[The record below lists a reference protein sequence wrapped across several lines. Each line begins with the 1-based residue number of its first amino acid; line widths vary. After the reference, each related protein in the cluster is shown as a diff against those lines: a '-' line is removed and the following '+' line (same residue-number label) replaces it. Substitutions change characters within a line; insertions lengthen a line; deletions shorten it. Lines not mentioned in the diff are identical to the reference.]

1 MPKEKQG
8 KPRKRI
14 GFLIKLVNDRLKAG
28 ADADLM
34 GHDLTFTQSRVL
46 RIIKN
51 NGGEATQKQIEDLLE
66 VAHPTVVGIIARLK
80 DKGFIE
86 CRVSPQDKRNRVIST
101 TAKADETMD
110 SMCRFIDS
118 NESKM
123 LKGISK
129 EREEELERTL
139 LQILGNLDDMK
150 EERKNEQ

>member
-1 MPKEKQG
+1 MPKETQE

-14 GFLIKLVNDRLKAG
+14 GYLIKLVNDRLRSG
-28 ADADLM
+28 ADADLQV
-34 GHDLTFTQSRVL
+34 HELTFTQSRVL

-51 NGGEATQKQIEDLLE
+51 NGGEATQKQIEDSLA

-86 CRVSPQDKRNRVIST
+86 CRVSPHDKRNRVIST
-101 TAKADETMD
+101 TAKADETMEA
-110 SMCRFIDS
+110 MCRFIDR

-129 EREEELERTL
+129 EREGELERTL
-139 LQILGNLDDMK
+139 LQILENLDGMK
-150 EERKNEQ
+150 EERRNEK